1 MPSPDAK
8 HDTALEAG
16 SVRARL
22 AKVYAEALLAAA
34 AKQTDADAIDA
45 MGDELGGFVSDVWNQ
60 DPQAAAFLAS
70 PAVGHKAKEATL
82 TAALAG
88 RTSDLFRGLLAVLA
102 RNGRLDLVPG
112 IAAEYH
118 RLLEDR
124 AGRVRV
130 KVTAAVELTDAQR
143 AALTQ
148 TLAGTMTGTPVLDLR
163 VDPDLLG
170 GMVVQIGDRVVDTSV
185 RTRLQTLRTLL
196 LDRGSSYVVENQ
208 G

>member
-1 MPSPDAK
+1 MSSSAAAT
-8 HDTALEAG
+8 HDTVLDAG

-22 AKVYAEALLAAA
+22 AKVYAEAVLAAA
-34 AKQTDADAIDA
+34 LPKGAAAVDATGEDLEAFTR
-45 MGDELGGFVSDVWNQ
+45 EVLGRHPDV
-60 DPQAAAFLAS
+60 AAFLAS
-70 PAVGHKAKEATL
+70 PAVGHKTKE
-82 TAALAG
+82 AALAAALDG
-88 RTSDLFRGLLAVLA
+88 RASDLLRGLLAVLA

-112 IAAEYH
+112 IAAAY
-118 RLLEDR
+118 RQLLEDR

-130 KVTAAVELTDAQR
+130 KVASAVELSDAQR
-143 AALTQ
+143 AALTE
-148 TLAGTMTGTPVLDLR
+148 TLSGMMRQTPVLDAR

-170 GMVVQIGDRVVDTSV
+170 GLVIQVGDRVIDTSV